1 MGNTNVNTKVNTEL
15 NPVLFWLF
23 VWRLDVSHA
32 YVRGVFMR
40 PFYISKNRYG
50 FYLVCFVNQTTG
62 KKTPWKSTHSADY
75 SEAMMLASQWLRDGT
90 PSQQTRTALRMADA
104 EKKSTGLDI
113 PNLVKRLSDAEA
125 KLLYQ
130 ELSERFSLPVQETA
144 DPTPQ
149 EVAPAVP
156 VAEPVVVAPTPSVEA
171 LKKKVVVVHKK
182 NALMD
187 SGMIPA
193 DVAAKVYEPLNPEC
207 KINLCEFLV
216 NFWTPEKSEYIQNK
230 RAHKKPI
237 GDYHCKEMR
246 GMVKRY
252 WLPYFGDDFT
262 VGQLTE
268 QYLED
273 FLQELANFRCLKG
286 ATINHAITCGATG
299 LKRLKN
305 KEIIH
310 SNPMANVEAFSK
322 SDSVQRGIPDEKE
335 IKALYELEW
344 DSEVMYLAFNLSA
357 FSGLRPGE
365 ISGLQVRDIDSE
377 KDLITI
383 RHSWHRTGYLKSTKT
398 NLIRKVPVAHN
409 IILRLLVQAQ
419 RCPNANED
427 TFVFWS
433 KANDYKP
440 FLPQYYDDGF
450 FDALHKIGVSEE
462 ERRERNIDFYSLR
475 HFCATYLANLTDM
488 RNVQA
493 VLGHTTPAMTQHYA
507 NYMTD
512 EHFDSIHDIFEQCR
526 MNIIAA

>member
-1 MGNTNVNTKVNTEL
+1 MK
-15 NPVLFWLF
+15 
-23 VWRLDVSHA
+23 
-32 YVRGVFMR
+32 
-40 PFYISKNRYG
+40 PFYLTKNAQGYYRAVFFNQQTG
-50 FYLVCFVNQTTG
+50 VCV
-62 KKTPWKSTHSADY
+62 KTKSTHTKDKT
-75 SEAMMLASQWLRDGT
+75 EAMLLAAEWYKNGT
-90 PSQQTRTALRMADA
+90 PDGYTNSRKKAD
-104 EKKSTGLDI
+104 KDVSVSGL
-113 PNLVKRLSDAEA
+113 NLDGIVKRLSQTEA
-125 KLLYQ
+125 VLLV
-130 ELSERFSLPVQETA
+130 SLISQKFNLNTNVAQIAA
-144 DPTPQ
+144 DPAPVAIQSATVVPAAPV
-149 EVAPAVP
+149 VAPV
-156 VAEPVVVAPTPSVEA
+156 VAPISAPTPSVEA
-171 LKKKVVVVHKK
+171 PKKKVVVVHKK
-182 NALMD
+182 NALMT
-187 SGMIPA
+187 SGMIPE

-207 KINLCEFLV
+207 TMKLCEFLV

-230 RAHKKPI
+230 RAHKKSI

-246 GMVKRY
+246 GMINRY
-252 WLPYFGDDFT
+252 WLPYFGEDFT

-286 ATINHAITCGATG
+286 ATINHARTCGATG
-299 LKRLKN
+299 LKWLKN
-305 KEIIH
+305 KGIIR

-322 SDSVQRGIPDEKE
+322 SESVQRGIPDEKE

-365 ISGLQVRDIDSE
+365 ISGLQVRDIDAE

-409 IILRLLVQAQ
+409 IILRLLVLAQ
-419 RCPNANED
+419 KCPHASED
-427 TFVFWS
+427 SFVFWS
-433 KANDYKP
+433 CALIDKP
-440 FLPQYYDDGF
+440 YLPQYYDDGF
-450 FDALHKIGVSEE
+450 FEALHKIGVSEE

-507 NYMTD
+507 NHMTD
-512 EHFDSIHDIFEQCR
+512 EHFDSIRDIFEQCR

>member
-1 MGNTNVNTKVNTEL
+1 
-15 NPVLFWLF
+15 
-23 VWRLDVSHA
+23 
-32 YVRGVFMR
+32 MR
-40 PFYISKNRYG
+40 PY
-50 FYLVCFVNQTTG
+50 YLRQNCCGYYVVSFTNKETG
-62 KKTPWKSTHSADY
+62 LRTNYKSTRTKNYDEALQIAMKWYMQGVPEKNKRRPEYKSAFDF
-75 SEAMMLASQWLRDGT
+75 E
-90 PSQQTRTALRMADA
+90 
-104 EKKSTGLDI
+104 
-113 PNLVKRLSDAEA
+113 NLVSRLSSDEA
-125 KLLYQ
+125 KTLFDILG
-130 ELSERFSLPVQETA
+130 SKFGFVAPVQVA
-144 DPTPQ
+144 
-149 EVAPAVP
+149 APAAP
-156 VAEPVVVAPTPSVEA
+156 VVAPTPSVDA
-171 LKKKVVVVHKK
+171 PKKKVVVVHKK
-182 NALMD
+182 NALSD
-187 SGMIPA
+187 YGMIPE
-193 DVAAKVYEPLNPEC
+193 DVASKVYEPLNPEC
-207 KINLCEFLV
+207 TMRLCEFLR

-230 RAHKKPI
+230 RAHKKSI
-237 GDYHCKEMR
+237 GDYHCKEMAN
-246 GMVKRY
+246 MVNRY
-252 WLPYFGDDFT
+252 WLPFFGEDFT

-273 FLQELANFRCLKG
+273 FLQELASFRGLKG
-286 ATINHAITCGATG
+286 ATINHARTCGATG
-299 LKRLKN
+299 LKWLKN
-305 KEIIH
+305 KGIIR

-322 SDSVQRGIPDEKE
+322 SDATPRGIPDEKE
-335 IKALYELEW
+335 IKALYELDW

-419 RCPNANED
+419 RCPNANEE

-450 FDALHKIGVSEE
+450 FEALHKIGVSEE
-462 ERRERNIDFYSLR
+462 ERRKRNIDFYSLR
-475 HFCATYLANLTDM
+475 HFCATYLANMTDM

-507 NYMTD
+507 NHMTD
-512 EHFDSIHDIFEQCR
+512 EHFDSIRDIFEQCR

>member
-1 MGNTNVNTKVNTEL
+1 MK
-15 NPVLFWLF
+15 
-23 VWRLDVSHA
+23 
-32 YVRGVFMR
+32 
-40 PFYISKNRYG
+40 PFYLTKNAQGYYRAVFFNQQTG
-50 FYLVCFVNQTTG
+50 VCV
-62 KKTPWKSTHSADY
+62 KTKSTHTKDKM
-75 SEAMMLASQWLRDGT
+75 EAMLLAAEWYKNGT
-90 PSQQTRTALRMADA
+90 PDGYTNSRKKADDDV
-104 EKKSTGLDI
+104 SVSGL
-113 PNLVKRLSDAEA
+113 NLDGIVKRLSQAEA
-125 KLLYQ
+125 VLLV
-130 ELSERFSLPVQETA
+130 SLISQKFNLNTNIDVATA

-149 EVAPAVP
+149 VAAPA
-156 VAEPVVVAPTPSVEA
+156 VVVAPTPSVEA
-171 LKKKVVVVHKK
+171 PKKKVVVVHKK
-182 NALMD
+182 NALSD

-207 KINLCEFLV
+207 TIKLCEFLV

-230 RAHKKPI
+230 RAHKKTI

-246 GMVKRY
+246 GMVNRY
-252 WLPYFGDDFT
+252 WLPFFGEDFT
-262 VGQLTE
+262 VGELTE

-286 ATINHAITCGATG
+286 ATINHARTCGATG
-299 LKRLKN
+299 LKWLKN
-305 KEIIH
+305 KGIIH

-322 SDSVQRGIPDEKE
+322 SDATPRGIPDEKE
-335 IKALYELEW
+335 IKALYELNW
-344 DSEVMYLAFNLSA
+344 NNEVMYLAFNLSA

-383 RHSWHRTGYLKSTKT
+383 RHSWHRTGFLKSTKT

-419 RCPNANED
+419 RCPGANEE

-450 FDALHKIGVSEE
+450 FEALHKIGVSEE
-462 ERRERNIDFYSLR
+462 ERKERNIDFYSLR
-475 HFCATYLANLTDM
+475 HFCATYLANMTDM

-493 VLGHTTPAMTQHYA
+493 VLGHTTPAMTKHYA
-507 NYMTD
+507 NHMTD
-512 EHFDSIHDIFEQCR
+512 EHFDSIRDIFEQCR
-526 MNIIAA
+526 MSIIQAAA

>member
-1 MGNTNVNTKVNTEL
+1 MK
-15 NPVLFWLF
+15 
-23 VWRLDVSHA
+23 
-32 YVRGVFMR
+32 
-40 PFYISKNRYG
+40 PFYLTKNAQGYYRAVFFNQQTG
-50 FYLVCFVNQTTG
+50 VCV
-62 KKTPWKSTHSADY
+62 KTKSTHTKDKM
-75 SEAMMLASQWLRDGT
+75 EAMLLAAEWYKNGT
-90 PSQQTRTALRMADA
+90 PDGYTNSRKKADDDV
-104 EKKSTGLDI
+104 SVSGL
-113 PNLVKRLSDAEA
+113 NLDGIVKRLSQAEA
-125 KLLYQ
+125 VLLV
-130 ELSERFSLPVQETA
+130 SLISQKFNLNTNIAVATA

-149 EVAPAVP
+149 VAAPA
-156 VAEPVVVAPTPSVEA
+156 VVVAPTPSVEA
-171 LKKKVVVVHKK
+171 PKKKVVVVHKK
-182 NALMD
+182 NALSD

-207 KINLCEFLV
+207 TIKLCEFLV

-230 RAHKKPI
+230 RAHKKTI

-246 GMVKRY
+246 GMVNRY
-252 WLPYFGDDFT
+252 WLPFFGEEFT
-262 VGQLTE
+262 VGELTE

-286 ATINHAITCGATG
+286 ATINHARTCGATG
-299 LKRLKN
+299 LKWLKN
-305 KEIIH
+305 KGIIH

-322 SDSVQRGIPDEKE
+322 SDATPRGIPDEKE
-335 IKALYELEW
+335 IKALYELDW
-344 DSEVMYLAFNLSA
+344 NNEVMYLAFNLSA

-383 RHSWHRTGYLKSTKT
+383 RHSWHRTGFLKSTKT

-419 RCPNANED
+419 RCPGANEE

-450 FDALHKIGVSEE
+450 FEALHMIGISEE
-462 ERRERNIDFYSLR
+462 ERKERNIDFYSLR
-475 HFCATYLANLTDM
+475 HFCATYLANMTDM

-493 VLGHTTPAMTQHYA
+493 VLGHTTPAMTKHYA
-507 NYMTD
+507 NHMTD
-512 EHFDSIHDIFEQCR
+512 EHFDSIRDIFEQCR
-526 MNIIAA
+526 MSIIQAAA